1 MNAEVFLNCFEN
13 ALPLVDRHYY
23 GIELWSDQILD
34 MMEIGDGHPE
44 INKIKKYLS
53 RYGERSFCY
62 ELYHQTRKLM
72 ENYDVN
78 NPPPPN
84 QPPVLLQAELKKS
97 QIQDLVQFLP
107 GLDEQL
113 SKEFIPDF
121 ILHAPGPYE
130 LQEVVVEVKS
140 KPALTFGDIKSDL
153 EKLQEFITKYNY
165 KLGLFLSINVDPNR
179 IVGILKEENSQT
191 WLNENIQNREGIIV
205 IIKEG
210 HNTDHVKFPLN
221 ELPPNLGGE

>member
-34 MMEIGDGHPE
+34 MMGIGNGHPQ
-44 INKIKKYLS
+44 IDRIKKYLS

-72 ENYDVN
+72 ENYVVK
-78 NPPPPN
+78 NPPPPD
-84 QPPVLLQAELKKS
+84 QPPVILQAELKKS
-97 QIQDLVQFLP
+97 QIQDIVEFLP

-140 KPALTFGDIKSDL
+140 TPKLKFEDIQSDL
-153 EKLQEFITKYNY
+153 EKLQEFIKNYNY
-165 KLGLFLSINVDPNR
+165 KLGIFLSINVDPNR
-179 IVGILKEENSQT
+179 IVGILNENNNQN
-191 WLNENIQNREGIIV
+191 WLNENIQNKEDIIV
-205 IIKEG
+205 IIRES
-210 HNTDHVKFPLN
+210 HNIDHIKFSLN
-221 ELPPNLGGE
+221 EVPPNLGGE